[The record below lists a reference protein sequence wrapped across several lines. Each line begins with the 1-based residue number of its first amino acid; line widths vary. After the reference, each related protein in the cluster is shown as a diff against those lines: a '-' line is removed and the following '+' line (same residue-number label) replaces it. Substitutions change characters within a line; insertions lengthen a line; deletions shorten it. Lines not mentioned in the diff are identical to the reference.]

1 MTAKVHTN
9 IGHDRALCGVNP
21 NRGTHTVVSNAM
33 FFNTPQKDRCQKCAR
48 HLKQRGY
55 HIALPPPRH
64 SNMRG
69 ARS

>member
-48 HLKQRGY
+48 HLKQHGY
-55 HIALPPPRH
+55 RIALAPRQSTTH
-64 SNMRG
+64 RG